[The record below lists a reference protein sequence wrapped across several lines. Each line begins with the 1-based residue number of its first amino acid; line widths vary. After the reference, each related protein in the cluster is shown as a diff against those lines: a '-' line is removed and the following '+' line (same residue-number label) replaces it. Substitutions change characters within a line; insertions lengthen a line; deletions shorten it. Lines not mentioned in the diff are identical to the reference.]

1 MKFINVFIRRP
12 VFTSMLFLSISVLG
26 IISFLRLPFDLLPDI
41 TIPKLTVVTH
51 YKGASPEIIERE
63 ITKRIE
69 EAATGIS
76 GIQDVRSVSTEGNS
90 IVTLFFRRGTDL
102 KMATLRLRERLD
114 EVSWQ
119 FPKGTSRPNILRTG
133 PTSTPVMGI
142 WVRGDRE
149 LIKRIVVR
157 RLEQIDGVG
166 EARLLGI
173 QGKEILIRM
182 NPDIMQAYNIGLD
195 DIRNTLL
202 SYNIVMPL
210 GLVKQGNYT
219 FPLRFISET
228 ETAEKIGNLPLLR
241 GKIRLKDISQIQE
254 RTKKKDSEILFNGKR
269 GYLIQIY
276 REWKKNTV
284 VVSRNVREILEK
296 IRLKYPDLEY
306 NVTYDDAKFIESAF
320 INIIFSLIFG
330 GILAFFALS
339 LFTGNVRIPFVL
351 SLSMPLSIIPS
362 FFLFYLFRVNINIM
376 SLSGLALA
384 IGMLV
389 DSSIVVLENI
399 ITRKNVIEGSTEVG
413 LAVVTSILTTVA
425 VFFPIIYIHGIAG
438 MMLKPLS
445 FAVISTLLISLF
457 VAFSLLPLLASRVGG
472 ISEGE
477 SKLYISVKNG
487 FNVILEWAYKKR
499 GSVYLIALLLFL
511 AGIVSFIF
519 LKKEAVPSIYA
530 DREIRI
536 ELPYD
541 SDIAE
546 TEAVVKRL
554 TMYIR
559 KKNKNVKILSKI
571 GKVDPFGISHTGS
584 AILRISRLKKRI
596 EWGKFMKSYRNISFS
611 VSSINPVLSYFE
623 NTGKVTI
630 RIPYTD
636 FAEEGERFSIVSTA
650 LKGATFPYNE
660 EIPVIELHLRQI
672 IADRLH
678 ISTRNLFSYVKASLS
693 GTSVLDVER
702 GEEKL
707 TIMVR
712 MGDKKNLDKLLS
724 IKYRGLPIKE
734 LFDVKRKKVPRG
746 IIRFNGRRC
755 IEGILPYSGRIKM
768 PHLPFDYEI
777 GGEIKEYRAVLTSAV
792 FAFLVAIF
800 LVYMILSSFYESFF
814 LPIII
819 MISVPFAVA
828 GGFLSLLLTVTSINV
843 ISLIGIVVLSG
854 IVVNNAIVLLDQA
867 ERFRIKGINNPAQQ
881 AAKRRLRPILMT
893 TFTTVAGL
901 LPISIGATLQS
912 SLGRSVIGGILIST
926 FITLIFIPVV
936 YDKLV
941 S

>member
-1 MKFINVFIRRP
+1 MRFINAFIQRP

-41 TIPKLTVVTH
+41 TIPKLTVITH
-51 YKGASPEIIERE
+51 YEGAAPEIIERE
-63 ITKRIE
+63 VTRRIE
-69 EAATGIS
+69 EASAGIS

-119 FPKGTSRPNILRTG
+119 FPEGTSRPNILRTG

-142 WVRGDRE
+142 WVQGDRE

-166 EARLLGI
+166 EARLLGM

-182 NPDIMQAYNIGLD
+182 HPDIMQAYNIGLD

-219 FPLRFISET
+219 FPLRFVSET
-228 ETAEKIGNLPLLR
+228 ETVEKIGNLPLMG
-241 GKIRLKDISQIQE
+241 GKLRLKDIAQIQE
-254 RTKKKDSEILFNGKR
+254 KTKKKDSEILFNGKR

-284 VVSRNVREILEK
+284 VVSRNVKEILK
-296 IRLKYPDLEY
+296 KVKAKYPDLEY
-306 NVTYDDAKFIESAF
+306 NVTYDDARFINAAF

-339 LFTGNVRIPFVL
+339 LFTGNVRIPLVL
-351 SLSMPLSIIPS
+351 SLSMPLSIIPA
-362 FFLFYLFRVNINIM
+362 FFLFFLFRININIM

-399 ITRKNVIEGSTEVG
+399 ITRRNVIEGSTEVG

-438 MMLKPLS
+438 MMLRPLS

-457 VAFSLLPLLASRVGG
+457 VAFSLLPLLASKMGR

-477 SKLYISVKNG
+477 SKLYISIKNG
-487 FNVILEWAYKKR
+487 FNTILEWAYKKR
-499 GSVYLIALLLFL
+499 GSVYFFALFL
-511 AGIVSFIF
+511 FLIGIISFVF
-519 LKKEAVPSIYA
+519 LKKEAVPSVYG
-530 DREIRI
+530 DREVRI

-541 SDIAE
+541 ADIAE

-554 TMYIR
+554 TECVR
-559 KKNKNVKILSKI
+559 KKNKNVKILSEI
-571 GKVDPFGISHTGS
+571 GRVDPFGISHTGS
-584 AILRISRLKKRI
+584 AIIRISGLKKRI
-596 EWGKFMKSYRNISFS
+596 EWGKFLKSYRNVSFS
-611 VSSINPVLSYFE
+611 ISSINPVLSYFE

-636 FAEEGERFSIVSTA
+636 FTEEEKKFSVISDK
-650 LKGATFPYNE
+650 LKDAYFPYIE
-660 EIPVIELHLRQI
+660 KIPVIELHLRQL

-678 ISTRNLFSYVKASLS
+678 ISTKTLFSYVKASLS
-693 GTSVLDVER
+693 GSPVLDVER

-712 MGDKKNLDKLLS
+712 MGGKKSLNKLLS
-724 IKYRGLPIKE
+724 IKYRGIPIKE
-734 LFDVKRKKVPRG
+734 LFDVKGKKVPRG

-755 IEGILPYSGRIKM
+755 IEGILAYKGRIKM
-768 PHLPFDYEI
+768 PPLPFDYEV
-777 GGEIKEYRAVLTSAV
+777 GGEIKEYRAALTSAV

-800 LVYMILSSFYESFF
+800 LVYMILSSFYESFS

-819 MISVPFAVA
+819 MISVPFAA
-828 GGFLSLLLTVTSINV
+828 SGGLLSLLITATSINV

-867 ERFRIKGINNPAQQ
+867 ERFRKKGISKPAQQ
-881 AAKRRLRPILMT
+881 AAKRRLRPILMI